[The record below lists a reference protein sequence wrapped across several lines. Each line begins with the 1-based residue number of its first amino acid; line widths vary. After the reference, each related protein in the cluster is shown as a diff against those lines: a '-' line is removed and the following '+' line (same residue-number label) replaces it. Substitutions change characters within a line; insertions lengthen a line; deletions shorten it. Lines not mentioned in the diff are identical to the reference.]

1 MTTSKFTTPSNDKRN
16 SLVDSKIKP
25 QRIRNKTVAF
35 FIGGAADKEA
45 YYFQGPYKNIE
56 EAKKYF
62 DPLVADLKELGLYE
76 SHYRGYDDAR
86 GTNDIKKQFKA
97 HITDKTVSVYLIG
110 HSLGG
115 WNAAHL
121 SAILTKD
128 GYKVE
133 MLITL
138 DPVGEGALVWVGS
151 DIYGSKPVPK
161 ANSWINVLASPSKPD
176 QSDGVAEFG
185 ERWNVGSGPTVS
197 YTADINHA
205 YAKKMFLAAPK
216 DMKSASTY
224 MFDSITEI
232 TK

>member
-16 SLVDSKIKP
+16 SVVDSKIKP
-25 QRIRNKTVAF
+25 QKIRNKVVAF
-35 FIGGAADKEA
+35 FIGGAADKES

-62 DPLVADLKELGLYE
+62 DPQVAGLAELGLYE

-86 GTNDIKKQFKA
+86 GSNDIKKMFKA
-97 HITDKTVSVYLIG
+97 HVPDKSTSIYLIG

-121 SAILTKD
+121 SALLTSD
-128 GYKVE
+128 GYKIE

-161 ANSWINVLASPSKPD
+161 ANKWINVRAKPTKPD
-176 QSDGVAEFG
+176 QSDSVAEFG
-185 ERWNVGSGPTVS
+185 ERWNVGSAPNVN
-197 YTADINHA
+197 YIADINHA

-216 DMKSASTY
+216 DLKSASTY
-224 MFDSITEI
+224 MLDSITDI